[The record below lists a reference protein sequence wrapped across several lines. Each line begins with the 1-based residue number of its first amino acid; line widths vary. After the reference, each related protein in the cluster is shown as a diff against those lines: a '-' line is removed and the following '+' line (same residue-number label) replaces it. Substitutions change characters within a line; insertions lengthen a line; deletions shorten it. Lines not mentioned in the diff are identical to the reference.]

1 MNHYLHTDPALL
13 PRQQMRAK
21 LLPGLLLEL
30 QGGGVSRLVRLS
42 PHEALGLA
50 RDLVNDARAMIEA
63 REQWREEN
71 GSV

>member
-13 PRQQMRAK
+13 PSQQMRAR

-50 RDLVNDARAMIEA
+50 RDLLNDARASIEA
-63 REQWREEN
+63 RERWREEH
-71 GSV
+71 GHV